1 MWYFE
6 TESISFDIKVISNVN
21 MIMIR
26 LCFRRWKQFYVV
38 LKDGSLHF
46 FDDQND
52 AEKLNEALHSLS
64 SRGSKTEVADDYHKR
79 KNVFRFK

>member
-1 MWYFE
+1 MFK
-6 TESISFDIKVISNVN
+6 IA
-21 MIMIR
+21 

-46 FDDQND
+46 FDDQKD
-52 AEKLNEALHSLS
+52 AEQIHEALHLLS

-79 KNVFRFK
+79 KNVLRLK